1 MSACTFFGHRDC
13 QSTIRSQLQATL
25 IDLIEHHSVDTFY
38 VGNQGGF
45 DAMVYKT
52 LKELKQTYPHIQYT
66 VVLAYLPT
74 ETTASQYD
82 PSETLYPEG
91 MEKASKRFAIDRR
104 NKWML
109 QQSEYVVTYVTHSW
123 GGAAKY
129 MEMAEKQMKCVI
141 HLASA
146 H

>member
-1 MSACTFFGHRDC
+1 
-13 QSTIRSQLQATL
+13 
-25 IDLIEHHSVDTFY
+25 
-38 VGNQGGF
+38 
-45 DAMVYKT
+45 MVYKT

-82 PSETLYPEG
+82 PSETLFPEG
-91 MEKASKRFAIDRR
+91 MEKAPKRFAIDRR
-104 NKWML
+104 NRWML

-129 MEMAEKQMKCVI
+129 AEMARAQQKVVI
-141 HLASA
+141 DLAHSLDDA
-146 H
+146 A